1 MAWLVRRARRVRRV
15 ETGILSRRSAG
26 NQVMGLADSVRRSR
40 RLVFTHGG
48 GRFANQL
55 MLFGHLIGLVEDCP
69 ELYLCNFSFWEYAKF
84 CEGTAGNPRCMY
96 PSGVG
101 KGDSLV
107 RRMHGIVNSCGAGR
121 IPRRMHDAIGRMLHF
136 AARGRSLSAAD
147 RKLDLADPAVRER
160 LLSTPTTFLSGWN
173 VRDWPA
179 FSRHADKLRAFLKPP
194 AHFRDAARDRVDA
207 LRANSPVVIGLL
219 MRQTDYRQWR
229 GGEYFLSSAAYRGII
244 DQIWARFGENAQIL
258 VTSDEA
264 QEEAIFLDP
273 RIAWGSGTFG
283 KGHFMESFS
292 ELGECDLIV
301 SVPSTFAAWAAFLG
315 GRPLLCLPAKGVG
328 FREEQPMPLSLIDA
342 RLHPLFQH
350 AVY

>member
-1 MAWLVRRARRVRRV
+1 MR
-15 ETGILSRRSAG
+15 GK
-26 NQVMGLADSVRRSR
+26 QVMGLADSVRRSR

-84 CEGTAGNPRCMY
+84 CEGTAGNPRCLY
-96 PSGVG
+96 PAEVG

-107 RRMHGIVNSCGAGR
+107 RRMHGIVYRCGGAG
-121 IPRRMHDAIGRMLHF
+121 IPRRIHDTIGRLVHF
-136 AARGRSLSAAD
+136 AARGRFLSAAD
-147 RKLDLADPAVRER
+147 PKLDLADPAVRER
-160 LLSTPTTFLSGWN
+160 LLSKPTTFLSGWN
-173 VRDWPA
+173 LRDWSA
-179 FSRHADKLRAFLKPP
+179 FSKHADKIRAFLQPT
-194 AHFRDAARDRVDA
+194 AHFRSVARARVDA
-207 LRANSPVVIGLL
+207 LRADSPVVVGLL
-219 MRQTDYRQWR
+219 MRQTDYRHWR

-244 DQIWARFGENAQIL
+244 DEIWERFGRNVRIL
-258 VTSDEA
+258 VSSDEA
-264 QEEAIFLDP
+264 QEESLFSDP
-273 RIAWGSGTFG
+273 RITWGSGTFG

-328 FREEQPMPLSLIDA
+328 FCDEQPMPLSLVDA